1 MAIYVIADLHL
12 SFKSPKPMNI
22 FGDNWDNHEEK
33 IKQDWI
39 SKVKEDDIVVLPG
52 DFSWAMSL
60 NDAYLDFKYLNELPG
75 KKILLK
81 GNHDYWWTQ
90 CRVR

>member
-1 MAIYVIADLHL
+1 MSIYVIADLHL

-22 FGDNWDNHEEK
+22 FGDNWDNHEQK

-39 SKVKEDDIVVLPG
+39 EKVKEDDIVVLPG

-60 NDAYLDFKYLNELPG
+60 NDAYLDIIKG
-75 KKILLK
+75 KP
-81 GNHDYWWTQ
+81 
-90 CRVR
+90 